1 MSGCEVENVQE
12 QIPYEAEKHIFR
24 HYRHADLLI
33 QSKTQK
39 QTLRKQQGV
48 TLNYFCFALLS
59 FGVTINAKRGP
70 IIQLQ
75 TYKYRKNGCMKA
87 LYNEW

>member
-1 MSGCEVENVQE
+1 MSGCEAGNVQE

-33 QSKTQK
+33 QSPTQK
-39 QTLRKQQGV
+39 QTLRKQQGF
-48 TLNYFCFALLS
+48 TLNYFCFALVS

-87 LYNEW
+87 L